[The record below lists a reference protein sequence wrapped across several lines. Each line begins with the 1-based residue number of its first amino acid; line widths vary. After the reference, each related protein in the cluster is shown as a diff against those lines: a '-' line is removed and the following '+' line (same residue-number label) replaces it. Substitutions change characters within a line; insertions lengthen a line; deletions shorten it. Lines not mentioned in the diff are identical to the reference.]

1 METNLQNIKQLIQ
14 SGSLAEAIEALNKY
28 ISEQPESDEAWLLL
42 GNAYRKTENW
52 KEAMDAYYKAY
63 EINPD
68 SPARDAYEHIVQIL
82 NFYDIQRYNV

>member
-1 METNLQNIKQLIQ
+1 MNLQNIKQQIQ
-14 SGSLAEAIEALNKY
+14 SGSLAEAIEALNQY
-28 ISEQPESDEAWLLL
+28 IKETPNSDEAWLLL

-82 NFYDIQRYNV
+82 NFYDIQRFNV